1 MGLKENY
8 DKLFASMA
16 SSTDISKMKTFGKVS
31 NDVMYWLINNYPDL
45 AKGFIDR
52 LQSVGWHNYLS
63 EDEAMTIVENMEPK
77 PDYSFDAFKKFL
89 ADNSYQSE
97 NEPYYNEYALYV
109 TMCMIMSDSKQTIEK
124 YVNGSD
130 IYKLVYDLAI
140 DKLTDKDKMFSIRS
154 YFKL

>member
-63 EDEAMTIVENMEPK
+63 EDEAMTMAMRAEDDLGMYGMVSIYDRVEKIFFN
-77 PDYSFDAFKKFL
+77 
-89 ADNSYQSE
+89 
-97 NEPYYNEYALYV
+97 
-109 TMCMIMSDSKQTIEK
+109 
-124 YVNGSD
+124 
-130 IYKLVYDLAI
+130 
-140 DKLTDKDKMFSIRS
+140 
-154 YFKL
+154 